1 MATQVVKTTYQFK
14 RGYSEAWERL
24 NPILSEGEPGWAI
37 DTKTLKIGDG
47 VTKWIDLPSIG
58 DEEYNPNS
66 GIINAPTKEDF
77 PPIGNVNNIYKAQN
91 EKQLYQWNSELKQ
104 YESLTGSTLEE
115 NEILILYGGSASD
128 LLEV

>member
-24 NPILSEGEPGWAI
+24 NPILAEGEPGWAI
-37 DTKTLKIGDG
+37 DTKMLKIGDG
-47 VTKWIDLPSIG
+47 ITPWKDLPSIG
-58 DEEYNPNS
+58 DEGYNPNS
-66 GIINAPTKEDF
+66 GIINAPTRADF

-91 EKQLYQWNSELKQ
+91 ERQLYQWNSEAAQ
-104 YESLTGSTLEE
+104 YELLIGSNLEE
-115 NEILILYGGSASD
+115 EILILYGGSASD